1 VDADGALGSAAESLA
16 LGHWELARGQ
26 LEAILADQ
34 ESAEALEGMGTALW
48 WLGEIQ
54 ESLNFRKRA
63 YAGYRAKQRNAE
75 AATVALDI
83 SVCYLSNLD
92 NPTVAQG
99 WIARAR
105 SVAALSGDQRL
116 DGWLWLMEGYTS
128 DDPARQRKLL
138 DQALDRARRLGDPD
152 LELSALTDLGLA
164 MVRAGEVSAGLALLD
179 EAMAGTLAGEC
190 TRLDTV
196 VWASCS
202 MLSACSLVAD
212 HKRAAQWCAAADSF
226 AVKYGC
232 PFLHARCRAHYGRV
246 LVGTGDWAAAE
257 TELLRALSMATDL
270 GREPRIEALAGL
282 AELRHRQGAVEQA
295 VELLAAAG
303 DAREI
308 ASVYAEVMIAA
319 GHPDRA
325 IAVLRSQLSEME
337 RSDATFP
344 ILVADLVEAHLASG
358 DLAAARATAG
368 WLPGADH
375 GHPQAL
381 ALTERANGLLAAA
394 QGESDRAAN
403 RLRRAAAEFDRL
415 ELPFHAAQSRLE
427 VARVLRI
434 TDPPLAVVEASW
446 ALDRLQRLGAH
457 RDAAAA
463 AALLRS
469 LGVATRPGPRQVGL
483 LSQRELEVLALLKR
497 GLTNPEIAAE
507 LFISPRTAAHHVSSI
522 LGKLNLRSRTEAAAF
537 AATYQA
543 AGDQGGNQVAVRH

>member
-75 AATVALDI
+75 AAIVALDI

-212 HKRAAQWCAAADSF
+212 HKRAAQWCAAADGF

-282 AELRHRQGAVEQA
+282 ADLRLRQGAVEQA
-295 VELLAAAG
+295 VELLAAVG
-303 DAREI
+303 DAQEI
-308 ASVYAEVMIAA
+308 APVYAEVMIAA

-381 ALTERANGLLAAA
+381 ALTERATGLLAAA

-415 ELPFHAAQSRLE
+415 ELPFHAAQARLE

-543 AGDQGGNQVAVRH
+543 AGEQGGNQVAVRR

>member
-1 VDADGALGSAAESLA
+1 MEADGPLESAAESLA
-16 LGHWELARGQ
+16 LGQWERARGQ
-26 LEAILADQ
+26 LDAILADH

-54 ESLNFRKRA
+54 ESLDFRKRA
-63 YAGYRAKQRNAE
+63 YASYRATWRNDE
-75 AATVALDI
+75 AAIVALDI

-105 SVAALSGDQRL
+105 SAAALSGDERL
-116 DGWLWLMEGYTS
+116 DGWLWLMEGYTC
-128 DDPARQRKLL
+128 DDPLRQRELL
-138 DQALDRARRLGDPD
+138 GQALDLARRFGDPD

-164 MVRAGEVSAGLALLD
+164 MVTTGEVSAGLALLD

-190 TRLDTV
+190 ERLDTV

-202 MLSACSLVAD
+202 MLSACSLIAD

-226 AVKYGC
+226 ATKYGC

-246 LVGTGDWAAAE
+246 LIGTGDWAAAE

-270 GREPRIEALAGL
+270 GREPRVEALAGL
-282 AELRHRQGAVEQA
+282 AELRLRQGAVDQA

-303 DAREI
+303 DAPEI
-308 ASVYAEVMIAA
+308 AAVYAEVMIAA

-325 IAVLRSQLSEME
+325 IAVLRSQWTATD
-337 RSDATFP
+337 RSNAAFP
-344 ILVADLVEAHLASG
+344 VLVASLVEAHLASG
-358 DLAAARATAG
+358 DLASASAAAES
-368 WLPGADH
+368 LPGANH

-381 ALTERANGLLAAA
+381 ALTKRATGLLAVA
-394 QGESDRAAN
+394 QGESDLAAN
-403 RLRRAAAEFDRL
+403 RLRSAAAEFDRL
-415 ELPFHAAQSRLE
+415 ELPFHAARARLE
-427 VARVLRI
+427 LAQVLRI
-434 TDPPLAVVEASW
+434 TDPSLAVVEASW

-469 LGVATRPGPRQVGL
+469 LGVATRPGPRDVGL

-507 LFISPRTAAHHVSSI
+507 LFISPKTAAHHVSSI

-537 AATYQA
+537 AA
-543 AGDQGGNQVAVRH
+543 AGDAAYGWPVRSR

>member
-1 VDADGALGSAAESLA
+1 MRSASESLA
-16 LGHWELARGQ
+16 LGRWEQARQQ
-26 LEAILADQ
+26 LTGLLVEH
-34 ESAEALEGMGTALW
+34 ESPEALDGMGTALW
-48 WLGEIQ
+48 WLGDIQ

-63 YAGYRAKQRNAE
+63 YAGYRARQRNAE
-75 AATVALDI
+75 ATTAALDI

-105 SVAALSGDQRL
+105 SAAALSGDERL
-116 DGWLWLMEGYTS
+116 DGWLWLME
-128 DDPARQRKLL
+128 RQRKLL
-138 DQALDRARRLGDPD
+138 GQALDLARRLGDPD

-164 MVRAGEVSAGLALLD
+164 MVSSGDVSAGLALLD

-190 TRLDTV
+190 ARLDTV

-212 HKRAAQWCAAADSF
+212 HKRAAHWCAAADSF

-257 TELLRALSMATDL
+257 TELLRALSMSADL
-270 GREPRIEALAGL
+270 GREPRVEALGGL
-282 AELRHRQGAVEQA
+282 AELRFRQGAVEEA
-295 VELLAAAG
+295 GELLAAAG
-303 DAREI
+303 DSPEN

-325 IAVLRSQLSEME
+325 IALLVSQLAVTAAC
-337 RSDATFP
+337 DAVFP
-344 ILVADLVEAHLASG
+344 ILTAGLVDAYLADG
-358 DLAAARATAG
+358 DLASASAAAES
-368 WLPGADH
+368 LPGADH

-381 ALTERANGLLAAA
+381 ALTERATGLVAGTR
-394 QGESDRAAN
+394 GETGLAAN
-403 RLRRAAAEFDRL
+403 RLRSAAADFDRL
-415 ELPFHAAQSRLE
+415 ELPFHAARARLE
-427 VARVLRI
+427 RARVLRAA
-434 TDPPLAVVEASW
+434 DPSLAIVEASW

-463 AALLRS
+463 AALLRG
-469 LGVATRPGPRQVGL
+469 LGVATRPGPRHVGL
-483 LSQRELEVLALLKR
+483 LSQREREVLALLKQ
-497 GLTNPEIAAE
+497 GLTNPEIAAA
-507 LFISPRTAAHHVSSI
+507 LFISPKTVAHHVSSI
-522 LGKLNLRSRTEAAAF
+522 LSKLNLRSRAEAAAF

-543 AGDQGGNQVAVRH
+543 LGEQGGNEIAVGR

>member
-1 VDADGALGSAAESLA
+1 MEAGGALGSAAESLA
-16 LGHWELARGQ
+16 LGHWERARGQ
-26 LEAILADQ
+26 LEAILADH

-75 AATVALDI
+75 AAIVALDI

-105 SVAALSGDQRL
+105 SAAALSGDERL

-138 DQALDRARRLGDPD
+138 DQALDQARRLGDPD

-164 MVRAGEVSAGLALLD
+164 MVRTGEVSAGLALLD

-257 TELLRALSMATDL
+257 TELLRALSMATDF

-282 AELRHRQGAVEQA
+282 AELRLRQGAVEQA

-303 DAREI
+303 DAPEI
-308 ASVYAEVMIAA
+308 APVYAEVMIAA

-325 IAVLRSQLSEME
+325 IAVLRSQLSEMD

-358 DLAAARATAG
+358 DLASARATAG

-381 ALTERANGLLAAA
+381 AVTARAAGLLAAA

-403 RLRRAAAEFDRL
+403 QLRRAAAEFDRL
-415 ELPFHAAQSRLE
+415 ELPFHAAQARLE

-457 RDAAAA
+457 REAAAA
-463 AALLRS
+463 AGLLRR

-507 LFISPRTAAHHVSSI
+507 LFISPKTAAHHVSSI

-537 AATYQA
+537 AARYQA
-543 AGDQGGNQVAVRH
+543 AGEQGGNQVAI

>member
-1 VDADGALGSAAESLA
+1 
-16 LGHWELARGQ
+16 
-26 LEAILADQ
+26 
-34 ESAEALEGMGTALW
+34 
-48 WLGEIQ
+48 
-54 ESLNFRKRA
+54 
-63 YAGYRAKQRNAE
+63 
-75 AATVALDI
+75 
-83 SVCYLSNLD
+83 
-92 NPTVAQG
+92 
-99 WIARAR
+99 
-105 SVAALSGDQRL
+105 
-116 DGWLWLMEGYTS
+116 
-128 DDPARQRKLL
+128 
-138 DQALDRARRLGDPD
+138 
-152 LELSALTDLGLA
+152 

-381 ALTERANGLLAAA
+381 ALTERATGLLAAA

-415 ELPFHAAQSRLE
+415 ELPFHAAQARLE

-483 LSQRELEVLALLKR
+483 LSQREVEVLALLKR

>member
-75 AATVALDI
+75 AAIVALDI